1 MPVLLSALHALAH
14 LILTATSNVVLILPF
29 SIDFITVFITD
40 GLNGGSEKLSN
51 WSKVTLLEEMAKV
64 GCKSRVFRILSL

>member
-14 LILTATSNVVLILPF
+14 LILTATSNVLLLPF

-40 GLNGGSEKLSN
+40 G
-51 WSKVTLLEEMAKV
+51 
-64 GCKSRVFRILSL
+64 

>member
-40 GLNGGSEKLSN
+40 G
-51 WSKVTLLEEMAKV
+51 
-64 GCKSRVFRILSL
+64 